1 VRESRQDVVY
11 DRIDMRHDGLV
22 VGDDVVQ
29 NWMKVKHD
37 MAFLSTVSERGR

>member
-1 VRESRQDVVY
+1 MGESRQDMVY
-11 DRIDMRHDGLV
+11 DRIDMCHDGLV

-29 NWMKVKHD
+29 NWMVKHD